1 MDRYIVSRNKGEK
14 GMSRLSDLDI
24 EIRADSECL
33 ISTCSSFEK
42 FCEQMIRVNDM
53 YVPSFLHDVW
63 EEHVGSQEESPY

>member
-1 MDRYIVSRNKGEK
+1 
-14 GMSRLSDLDI
+14 MSRLSDLDI
-24 EIRADSECL
+24 DIRADSECL

-42 FCEQMIRVNDM
+42 FCAQMIRVNDM